1 MKQKVLEAL
10 KFGVSLTIGM
20 VIVNVVMKDKISFV
34 DIAITLVVAMIV
46 DLIFSIVGDKIKR
59 KRYK

>member
-34 DIAITLVVAMIV
+34 DIAIILVVAMIV